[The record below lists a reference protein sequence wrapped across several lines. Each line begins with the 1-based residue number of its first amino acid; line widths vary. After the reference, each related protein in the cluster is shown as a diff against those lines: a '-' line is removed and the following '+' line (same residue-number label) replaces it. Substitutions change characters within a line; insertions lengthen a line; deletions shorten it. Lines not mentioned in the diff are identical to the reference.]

1 MNQQQALDTTQSPC
15 DDVLTA
21 AIAVVRA
28 YDKGIY
34 LEDLEDA
41 AANLK
46 AVLDAKGVT
55 YED

>member
-1 MNQQQALDTTQSPC
+1 MSQQQALDTKSPC

-28 YDKGIY
+28 YDKGTY